1 MIAREPLIDS
11 ASTDGDSPSTVNGR
25 IELRNVNFKYPAR
38 PTVQVL
44 DNISMVFEEGKTT
57 ALVGASGS
65 GKSTIIALTERWYD
79 PESGEVL
86 LDGQDV
92 KSLNI
97 KWLRRQIGL
106 VQQEPVLFN
115 DTVFANVLHGLRDA
129 GSLSEEEQRRLV
141 MQACVEANADEFI
154 RALPEGYDTVV
165 GERASL
171 MSGGQKQRIAI
182 ARSIISNPRILLLD
196 EATSA
201 LDPKAEGI
209 VQAALDKAAKS
220 RTTIIVAHRLA
231 TVKKVKGFIVVAIR
245 DANGF
250 TGG

>member
-1 MIAREPLIDS
+1 
-11 ASTDGDSPSTVNGR
+11 
-25 IELRNVNFKYPAR
+25 
-38 PTVQVL
+38 
-44 DNISMVFEEGKTT
+44 VF
-57 ALVGASGS
+57 
-65 GKSTIIALTERWYD
+65 
-79 PESGEVL
+79 
-86 LDGQDV
+86 
-92 KSLNI
+92 
-97 KWLRRQIGL
+97 
-106 VQQEPVLFN
+106 FN

-231 TVKKVKGFIVVAIR
+231 TVKKVKGLLLSLSG